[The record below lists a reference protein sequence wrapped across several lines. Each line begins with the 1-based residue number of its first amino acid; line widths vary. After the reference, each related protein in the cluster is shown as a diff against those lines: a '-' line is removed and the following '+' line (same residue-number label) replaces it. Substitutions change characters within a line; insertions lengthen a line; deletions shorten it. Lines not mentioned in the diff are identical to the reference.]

1 MNRIQMQNEGA
12 EATENL
18 LKIHIYKKQKSIR
31 TILELIRR
39 AAEAFDVIVTI
50 VAHLHLSVFWI
61 DVTRI
66 RID

>member
-39 AAEAFDVIVTI
+39 TAEAFDVIVTI
-50 VAHLHLSVFWI
+50 VAHLHLSGFL
-61 DVTRI
+61 D
-66 RID
+66 